1 MRTLV
6 LSAAVLF
13 LVAPTRALACGGMFC
28 DAAAPVD
35 QAAERIF
42 FFFEPDTDDDGLGQ
56 LTTEVQISY
65 VGESDGFA
73 WVVPVPAEPDL
84 FLSNDAM
91 FTAIANNTTPV
102 FSLVTESSGQV
113 QFGCAMD
120 TATGAKGEFET
131 ANDGGN
137 GVSVVSSEAVGP
149 YDTVVLQAENA
160 DRLVTWLQDEGYAVP
175 DGMEVALAPYVAA
188 GQYFVALK
196 LQSDQD
202 SGDIAP
208 IGMTYAAAA
217 ASIPIQ
223 LTAVAAVDDM
233 PIEVFVYGPS
243 RAVPDNYLHVQ
254 INDAAINWYLGA
266 DNYREVVGDAVD
278 EAGGQAFATDYTAP
292 ASDLSFV
299 LDLPSFDLA
308 QMAGQPAPTS
318 WMETILFSGI
328 PASTQLTNLMLELVP
343 PPDGVDPLDF
353 LSCPSCYEVD
363 ATDWDPQVATDRFEA
378 DVLDVME
385 GQQDRMAAASR
396 LTRLFTTMDA
406 AEMTADPVFVF
417 NRDVTQ
423 DVASTRV
430 ATSVERQNAFS
441 GEVVGRTLTL
451 ADGRAIVVPDV
462 SDFESL
468 TTLATPAALVIEDYA
483 ATGEPAAVADFTEAA
498 AADAE
503 ALNAGCSDTAAV
515 GVPALL
521 LAAGVLRRRRTG

>member
-1 MRTLV
+1 MRTSI
-6 LSAAVLF
+6 LSAALLF
-13 LVAPTRALACGGMFC
+13 AAAPSRALACGGMFC

-42 FFFEPDTDDDGLGQ
+42 FFFEPDTDDDGLGL

-73 WVVPVPAEPDL
+73 WVVPVPAEPDI

-91 FTAIANNTTPV
+91 FTAIANATTPV
-102 FSLVTESSGQV
+102 YSLITESSGSV
-113 QFGCAMD
+113 QLGCASENNMSGKAD
-120 TATGAKGEFET
+120 FDSAEE
-131 ANDGGN
+131 GGD

-175 DGMEVALAPYVAA
+175 DGMEVVLAPYVAA

-196 LQSDQD
+196 LQSDKD

-208 IGMTYAAAA
+208 IAMTYPAAA

-254 INDAAINWYLGA
+254 INDAAINWYTGA
-266 DNYREVVGDAVD
+266 DNYREVVTSAVD
-278 EAGGQAFATDYTAP
+278 EAGGQAFATDYSAP
-292 ASDLSFV
+292 AGDLSFV
-299 LDLPSFDLA
+299 LDLPSFDLD
-308 QMAGQPAPTS
+308 QMRGQPVPTT
-318 WMETILFSGI
+318 WLELILFSGI
-328 PASTQLTNLMLELVP
+328 TASTQLTNLMLELVP

-363 ATDWDPQVATDRFEA
+363 ATDWDPEVATDRFEA

-385 GQQDRMAAASR
+385 GQQDRMAAASQ

-406 AEMTADPVFVF
+406 SEMTADPVFVF
-417 NRDVTQ
+417 NPKVTQ
-423 DVASTRV
+423 DIAATRF
-430 ATSVERQNAFS
+430 ATSVERQAAFS
-441 GEVVGRTLTL
+441 GEAVSRTLTL
-451 ADGRAIVVPDV
+451 ADGRAIVVPDA
-462 SDFESL
+462 SDFDAL
-468 TTLATPAALVIEDYA
+468 TTLATPAALVIEDYS
-483 ATGEPAAVADFTEAA
+483 ATGEPEAIADFTDAA

-503 ALNAGCSDTAAV
+503 AFNAGCSDTAAI
-515 GVPALL
+515 GLPALL
-521 LAAGVLRRRRTG
+521 LAAGILRRRRAE